1 MRCDA
6 CGAPVENGKCSY
18 CGKVFENKENNSEI
32 RQEGQN
38 ADAVAQSKIPFW
50 KRTWFLVLL
59 CVFVPYIGV
68 IPLWI
73 MKKPSNVIARTIVTI
88 ILIIYSIAIIAE
100 SNSMV
105 SEAQGRG
112 LVRVERYASMGD
124 AGSCFL

>member
-1 MRCDA
+1 MTNSLS
-6 CGAPVENGKCSY
+6 CGRIN
-18 CGKVFENKENNSEI
+18 I
-32 RQEGQN
+32 
-38 ADAVAQSKIPFW
+38 I
-50 KRTWFLVLL
+50 T
-59 CVFVPYIGV
+59 I
-68 IPLWI
+68 
-73 MKKPSNVIARTIVTI
+73 KKPSNVIARTIITI